1 MANVTSSSFKPLRIS
16 SPRALPRLVTAKASS
31 SSSSSKTTSPPRG
44 NEAPTSGHAS
54 LKSSASLGT
63 SKLAQSVA
71 SGLAGLS
78 LGIAATLG
86 APAPSMA
93 TELDIL
99 AQQPANN
106 KYVYDDANVLS
117 RANVAGVVRELTQLQ
132 IDTGYHIDVVTL
144 RKLVF
149 TADPFEF
156 ADKVI
161 EKWYPT
167 VQEGDKHGVLLLV
180 STGKEGAIVGGP
192 SFMKKVGDPIIE
204 GIISENI
211 PVLTQEEKFNEA
223 ISSSVKRI
231 EAALKGEADTGGPS
245 AVSKKR
251 QRTYKT
257 KEEAS
262 EKKDI
267 SVIVVSLLLF
277 ISFVVPMV
285 QFFGYTAR

>member
-1 MANVTSSSFKPLRIS
+1 MR
-16 SPRALPRLVTAKASS
+16 
-31 SSSSSKTTSPPRG
+31 
-44 NEAPTSGHAS
+44 
-54 LKSSASLGT
+54 SSASLGT

-99 AQQPANN
+99 AQQPATN

-180 STGKEGAIVGGP
+180 STGKEGAVVGGP

-211 PVLTQEEKFNEA
+211 PVLTEEEKFNEA

-257 KEEAS
+257 KAEAA
-262 EKKDI
+262 EKKDL